1 MFVLCEKLCSLS
13 FVVGRR
19 ARFATNGMNHATRA
33 THTGTG
39 HRTHREKTKERI
51 KSICFE
57 VGSDF

>member
-1 MFVLCEKLCSLS
+1 VF
-13 FVVGRR
+13 FVVCRR
-19 ARFATNGMNHATRA
+19 SSGEIRDKNGMNHATRA